1 VAKSHRIP
9 EIDLL
14 RFSAAC
20 LVVVYHLF
28 SWPPDIHLAQRFAAF
43 GFVGVHLFFL
53 ISGFVILMTA
63 ERRTAVGFVNS
74 RLARLYP
81 TFWTCV
87 LITSAVR
94 YLCGEPQ
101 PLARIA
107 TNMTMLPA
115 VFHQGY
121 VDFVYWTLAVEMRF
135 YGLVLFLLLIRQMPR
150 VETWLLLWLAAA
162 TAGLFPVTGPWRHE
176 LYVLQLL
183 SIYPYGP
190 LFISGCYF
198 YLIRERG
205 ASWRLFVPLAC
216 SCFLAV
222 IFACTPTNSMW
233 WLEDYQ
239 DKWAYVRSPSA
250 LVVVGGFIVFAH
262 LVFLALSLR
271 AWRLPESRAW
281 YWLGGLTYPL
291 YLLHLE
297 AGKAIWQKLPVSPWT
312 GLAIVAVAVLLVS
325 RLLAVYTEQRACRA
339 MQRGLDRF
347 ADGVRDFL
355 RAKIHPDARPSKGP
369 GVAP

>member
-1 VAKSHRIP
+1 VNPKRVP

-20 LVVVYHLF
+20 MVVLYHMF
-28 SWPPDIHLAQRFAAF
+28 SWPPDIRLVQHFSAF

-63 ERRTAVGFVNS
+63 EHRSAVGFINS
-74 RLARLYP
+74 RVARLYP
-81 TFWTCV
+81 TFWACLLITCV
-87 LITSAVR
+87 VR
-94 YLCGEPQ
+94 YFWGEPQ

-107 TNMTMLPA
+107 TNLTMLPA
-115 VFHQGY
+115 LFHQGY
-121 VDFVYWTLAVEMRF
+121 VDFVYWTLAIEMRF

-150 VETWLLLWLAAA
+150 IELWLLLWLAAA
-162 TAGLFPVTGPWRHE
+162 AAGLVPAAGSWRHE
-176 LYVLQLL
+176 LYGLQLL

-198 YLIRERG
+198 YLLRERG
-205 ASWRLFVPLAC
+205 ASWRLLVPLAC
-216 SCFLAV
+216 SCSLAV
-222 IFACTPTNSMW
+222 IYACTPSNSVW

-239 DKWAYVRSPSA
+239 DKWTFVRSPSA

-262 LVFLALSLR
+262 LLFLALSLR

-291 YLLHLE
+291 YLLHKE
-297 AGKAIWQKLPVSPWT
+297 AGEAIWHKLPVPPWT
-312 GLAIVAVAVLLVS
+312 GIAIVLALVLTLS
-325 RLLAVYTEQRACRA
+325 RVLAVYTEQRACRA
-339 MQRGLDRF
+339 MQRGLDRIT
-347 ADGVRDFL
+347 GRIGERL
-355 RAKIHPDARPSKGP
+355 RAKYRARAAASTDSL
-369 GVAP
+369 